1 MVIGNLPITYYQSLL
16 ALFPLLTL
24 TQALQTPQADVPCL
38 SISFRRG
45 VWLHLFLDPF
55 IRSFTDQNL
64 VLCRILLDAFS
75 NVDTVADRG
84 VFQSFFGTDQTE
96 DFL

>member
-1 MVIGNLPITYYQSLL
+1 MG
-16 ALFPLLTL
+16 FG
-24 TQALQTPQADVPCL
+24 
-38 SISFRRG
+38 F
-45 VWLHLFLDPF
+45 HLFLDPF

-64 VLCRILLDAFS
+64 VLGRILLDAFS

>member
-1 MVIGNLPITYYQSLL
+1 M
-16 ALFPLLTL
+16 LFAF
-24 TQALQTPQADVPCL
+24 Q
-38 SISFRRG
+38 FHFG
-45 VWLHLFLDPF
+45 MGFGFHLFLDPF

-64 VLCRILLDAFS
+64 VLGRILLDTFS